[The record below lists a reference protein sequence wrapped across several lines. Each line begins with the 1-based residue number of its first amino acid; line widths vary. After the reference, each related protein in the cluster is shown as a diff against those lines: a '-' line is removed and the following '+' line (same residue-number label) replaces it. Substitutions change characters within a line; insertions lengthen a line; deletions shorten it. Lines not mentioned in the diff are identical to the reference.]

1 MYKWH
6 KDNVPHPKRSQH
18 DKDNKEWY
26 IKRNKQL
33 IADRQTNTFRKLV
46 EMYGL
51 SQPRLQ
57 QLVEKQEVINSEG
70 I

>member
-6 KDNVPHPKRSQH
+6 KDNVPHSDRSQH
-18 DKDNKEWY
+18 DPENREWY
-26 IKRNKQL
+26 DKRNKQL
-33 IADRQTNTFRKLV
+33 LADRQTNTYRKLV

-51 SQPRLQ
+51 SKPRLQ
-57 QLVEKQEVINSEG
+57 TLVANQSNKFKG